1 MIKTS
6 YWKFSKILNI
16 DEVIQQINSKLEKDV
31 DEKSK
36 IIINSIDNEDIIKQ
50 SFKISENKIDY
61 ICFKLVYVLK
71 STGNIESETEIF
83 I

>member
-36 IIINSIDNEDIIKQ
+36 IIINSIK
-50 SFKISENKIDY
+50 
-61 ICFKLVYVLK
+61 
-71 STGNIESETEIF
+71 NI
-83 I
+83 

>member
-31 DEKSK
+31 DEKSNRK
-36 IIINSIDNEDIIKQ
+36 TKRDAP
-50 SFKISENKIDY
+50 SE
-61 ICFKLVYVLK
+61 C
-71 STGNIESETEIF
+71 GGES
-83 I
+83 

>member
-50 SFKISENKIDY
+50 SFKISENKIEKGD
-61 ICFKLVYVLK
+61 
-71 STGNIESETEIF
+71 
-83 I
+83 